1 MSTKTSESFLDGLV
15 CFEKFMENLDIEI
28 SDEPKVKKEETPK
41 NNTNMKNV
49 NLNGREF
56 VFTGFRD
63 AELKSFIEDCG
74 GVVKDG
80 ITKNTTDL
88 LTKNEDSTSAKA
100 VKSKSIGATV
110 TQVDNFKNS
119 LK

>member
-1 MSTKTSESFLDGLV
+1 
-15 CFEKFMENLDIEI
+15 MENIDVQI
-28 SDEPKVKKEETPK
+28 SDEPKKKEEPK
-41 NNTNMKNV
+41 NNNTNMKSV
-49 NLNGREF
+49 NLTGREF

-63 AELKSFIEDCG
+63 AELKSFIESCG

-88 LTKNEDSTSAKA
+88 LTKNSDSTSAKA
-100 VKSKSIGATV
+100 VKAKSIGATV
-110 TQVDNFKNS
+110 TQVDEFKNS

>member
-1 MSTKTSESFLDGLV
+1 
-15 CFEKFMENLDIEI
+15 
-28 SDEPKVKKEETPK
+28 
-41 NNTNMKNV
+41 MKSV
-49 NLNGREF
+49 DLTGREF

-88 LTKNEDSTSAKA
+88 LTKNADSTSSKA
-100 VKSKSIGATV
+100 VKAKSIGANV
-110 TQVDNFKNS
+110 TQVDDFKNS
-119 LK
+119 L